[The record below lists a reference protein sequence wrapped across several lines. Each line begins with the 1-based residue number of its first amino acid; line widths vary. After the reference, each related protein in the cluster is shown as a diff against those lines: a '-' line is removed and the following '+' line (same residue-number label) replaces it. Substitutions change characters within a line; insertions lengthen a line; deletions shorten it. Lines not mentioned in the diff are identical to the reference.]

1 MAYTQ
6 VQTIADTNRRLAVKR
21 VNYANT
27 ETDALVVNASALNFA
42 VTTLTTVASSNNFM
56 VGETVTASS
65 GGSAIV
71 QDVIN
76 STSVILISAT
86 GTFNAA
92 DTITG
97 AVTSKVRTQSG
108 SLTPS
113 TYRLQLSRVLYNVFG
128 NSNASKVELMW
139 QGTGNGANNRTILML
154 SGTGELRL
162 DDHGMR
168 ANNNANSAT
177 GNITLSTINWG
188 ADCHYSLMLDFN
200 KETGYAAPNQQTN
213 QYLGYTSN

>member
-27 ETDALVVNASALNFA
+27 ETDTLVVNAAALNFA
-42 VTTLTTVASSNNFM
+42 TVTLTTVADSNNFM
-56 VGETVTASS
+56 VGETVNASS
-65 GGSAIV
+65 GGSGIV

-76 STSVILISAT
+76 STSVILINTT
-86 GTFNAA
+86 GTFNTA

-97 AVTSKVRTQSG
+97 AVTGKVRTQSG
-108 SLTPS
+108 SLAPS
-113 TYRLQLSRVLYNVFG
+113 TYRLQLSRIIYNVSG
-128 NSNASKVELMW
+128 NAGAGKVELMW
-139 QGTGNGANNRTILML
+139 QGTNNGANNRTILLL
-154 SGTGELRL
+154 SGSNEIRL

-177 GNITLSTINWG
+177 GNMTLSTLNWG
-188 ADCHYSLMLDFN
+188 ADCHYTLMLDFN
-200 KETGYAAPNQQTN
+200 KETGYAAPNQITN
-213 QYLGYTSN
+213 QRLGYTSN

>member
-6 VQTIADTNRRLAVKR
+6 VQTIVDTNRRLVVKR
-21 VNYANT
+21 INYANN

-42 VTTLTTVASSNNFM
+42 VKTLTTASAANNFM
-56 VGETVTASS
+56 VGEVVNASS
-65 GGSAIV
+65 GGSAVV

-76 STSVILISAT
+76 STSVILISAN
-86 GTFNAA
+86 GTFNTS

-97 AVTSKVRTQSG
+97 ATTGKVRIQSG
-108 SLTPS
+108 SLTDA
-113 TYRLQLSRVLYNVFG
+113 TYRLQLARVLYNVSG
-128 NSNASKVELMW
+128 NASASKVELMW
-139 QGTGNGANNRTILML
+139 QGESNGANNRTIMML
-154 SGTGELRL
+154 GGSGEFRL
-162 DDHGMR
+162 DDNSMR

-213 QYLGYTSN
+213 QRLGYTSN